1 MKATRILLTT
11 LGLLAVAGVV
21 LGSSPTT
28 AMADD
33 DWHRHWEHDRGWH
46 EHRDWDRGYY
56 GRGYYGGY
64 YAPPVV
70 VAPAP
75 YGYYAPPPVY
85 YNPGVTFG
93 FTFR

>member
-1 MKATRILLTT
+1 MKATRILLAT
-11 LGLLAVAGVV
+11 LGLLAVAEASV
-21 LGSSPTT
+21 P

-56 GRGYYGGY
+56 GGY

-85 YNPGVTFG
+85 YSPGVTFG
-93 FTFR
+93 FTVR

>member
-1 MKATRILLTT
+1 MNARRILLATM
-11 LGLLAVAGVV
+11 GLLAVAGA
-21 LGSSPTT
+21 SAP
-28 AMADD
+28 AMADND
-33 DWHRHWEHDRGWH
+33 WRWRHEREHDWHG
-46 EHRDWDRGYY
+46 HRDWD
-56 GRGYYGGY
+56 RGYYGGY

-93 FTFR
+93 FTVR

>member
-11 LGLLAVAGVV
+11 LGLLAVAGAI
-21 LGSSPTT
+21 LGSSPRT

-46 EHRDWDRGYY
+46 GRGDWDRGYY
-56 GRGYYGGY
+56 RGYYGGY

-93 FTFR
+93 FTVR